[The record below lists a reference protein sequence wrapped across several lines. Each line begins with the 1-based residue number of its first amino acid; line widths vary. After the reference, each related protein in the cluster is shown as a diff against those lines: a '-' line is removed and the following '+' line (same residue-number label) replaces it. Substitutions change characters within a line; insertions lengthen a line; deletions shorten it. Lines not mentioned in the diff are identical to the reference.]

1 MTKNKLDKIKLFKAK
16 INLLKKHNR
25 LYFINDNPEISDR
38 EYDNLKK
45 ELVELENQNHFLKEL
60 DLLEKIVGSPPSNKF
75 SKIKHLSPML
85 SLSNAFDKNDIKDFL
100 KKIDNFLNTK
110 NINNELFSE
119 PKIDGISATLIYEK
133 GILVKGLSRGD
144 GVTGEDIL
152 NNLKTIKSI
161 PRKIEGPGIPQILE
175 VRCEIY
181 ISKKDF
187 VNLQSNFANPRNA
200 AGGSLRQKNSNETAK
215 IPLRYF
221 AYGVG
226 EINLNFFT
234 SQSDFL
240 KKIKKWGFLVNPLSK
255 IVKGIDEIE
264 KNHENLDNLRS
275 SLDYD
280 IDGVVYKVNN
290 FNLQKRLGNT
300 ANSPR
305 WAVAYKFS
313 AEKAITKIKEIVIQ
327 VGRTG
332 AITPVAKVEPVTVG
346 GVVVSN
352 ATLHNED
359 EIQRKDIR
367 VGDTIEIQRAGD
379 VIPQVVSV
387 NIEKRNNKSK
397 KFIFPNKCLCGAPTK
412 KEISKSTKR
421 EDAVRRCLR
430 GYDCSYTAREK
441 LKHFVS
447 KEALNVEG
455 LGKKV
460 IDQFWDLR
468 IIQEPSDIF
477 NLDYEK
483 IESLDGWGSLSIT
496 NLKKSIIKSRKISL
510 SKFIYSVGIRHIGQE
525 NAKILAGFFATIE
538 EFSKLFEKKKRDKIL
553 ISLSELDGIGSTQ
566 IKSVDNF
573 FSKEKNTNITI
584 NLINELQIDNYELN
598 NKDGKFSH
606 KKLMFTGGFQNMS
619 RSEAKL
625 IAENNGG
632 KVMGSISKKLD
643 FLVVGDTKPTKKK
656 IDQAKKLNI
665 KILKEKEWNEIL
677 NS

>member
-1 MTKNKLDKIKLFKAK
+1 M
-16 INLLKKHNR
+16 
-25 LYFINDNPEISDR
+25 
-38 EYDNLKK
+38 
-45 ELVELENQNHFLKEL
+45 
-60 DLLEKIVGSPPSNKF
+60 
-75 SKIKHLSPML
+75 
-85 SLSNAFDKNDIKDFL
+85 
-100 KKIDNFLNTK
+100 
-110 NINNELFSE
+110 
-119 PKIDGISATLIYEK
+119 
-133 GILVKGLSRGD
+133 
-144 GVTGEDIL
+144 
-152 NNLKTIKSI
+152 
-161 PRKIEGPGIPQILE
+161 
-175 VRCEIY
+175 
-181 ISKKDF
+181 
-187 VNLQSNFANPRNA
+187 
-200 AGGSLRQKNSNETAK
+200 
-215 IPLRYF
+215 
-221 AYGVG
+221 
-226 EINLNFFT
+226 
-234 SQSDFL
+234 
-240 KKIKKWGFLVNPLSK
+240 
-255 IVKGIDEIE
+255 
-264 KNHENLDNLRS
+264 
-275 SLDYD
+275 
-280 IDGVVYKVNN
+280 
-290 FNLQKRLGNT
+290 
-300 ANSPR
+300 
-305 WAVAYKFS
+305 
-313 AEKAITKIKEIVIQ
+313 
-327 VGRTG
+327 
-332 AITPVAKVEPVTVG
+332 
-346 GVVVSN
+346 
-352 ATLHNED
+352 
-359 EIQRKDIR
+359 
-367 VGDTIEIQRAGD
+367 
-379 VIPQVVSV
+379 SV

-412 KEISKSTKR
+412 KEISKSNKR

-460 IDQFWDLR
+460 VDQFWDLR

-483 IESLDGWGSLSIT
+483 IESLDGWGALSIT
-496 NLKKSIIKSRKISL
+496 NLKKSITKSRKISL

>member
-60 DLLEKIVGSPPSNKF
+60 NLLEKIVGSPPSNKF

-133 GILVKGLSRGD
+133 GYVKGLSRGD

-290 FNLQKRLGNT
+290 FNLQKRLAQQILQDG
-300 ANSPR
+300 
-305 WAVAYKFS
+305 
-313 AEKAITKIKEIVIQ
+313 Q
-327 VGRTG
+327 
-332 AITPVAKVEPVTVG
+332 
-346 GVVVSN
+346 
-352 ATLHNED
+352 
-359 EIQRKDIR
+359 
-367 VGDTIEIQRAGD
+367 
-379 VIPQVVSV
+379 
-387 NIEKRNNKSK
+387 
-397 KFIFPNKCLCGAPTK
+397 
-412 KEISKSTKR
+412 
-421 EDAVRRCLR
+421 
-430 GYDCSYTAREK
+430 
-441 LKHFVS
+441 
-447 KEALNVEG
+447 
-455 LGKKV
+455 
-460 IDQFWDLR
+460 LR
-468 IIQEPSDIF
+468 INFQ
-477 NLDYEK
+477 
-483 IESLDGWGSLSIT
+483 
-496 NLKKSIIKSRKISL
+496 LKKQL
-510 SKFIYSVGIRHIGQE
+510 Q
-525 NAKILAGFFATIE
+525 
-538 EFSKLFEKKKRDKIL
+538 KLR
-553 ISLSELDGIGSTQ
+553 
-566 IKSVDNF
+566 
-573 FSKEKNTNITI
+573 
-584 NLINELQIDNYELN
+584 
-598 NKDGKFSH
+598 
-606 KKLMFTGGFQNMS
+606 
-619 RSEAKL
+619 R
-625 IAENNGG
+625 
-632 KVMGSISKKLD
+632 
-643 FLVVGDTKPTKKK
+643 
-656 IDQAKKLNI
+656 
-665 KILKEKEWNEIL
+665 
-677 NS
+677 